1 MVARTSRR
9 LPGFSFEYQPPP
21 PTNVLPRMDVAVF
34 VGFAASG
41 PLHIPVAVEDV
52 TQFTTIF
59 GSDVPLAW
67 DKDRSEEIYAYL
79 APAVRA
85 FFRNGGQRCWVI
97 RVAGDEAQ
105 YNYFPVPGLALV
117 NDHGT
122 LSPAFAR
129 ARSEGSWS
137 DELRVGAELSSRPV
151 IASLPVW
158 PIASPTSSSE
168 ESVTVYLALDA
179 PGDISAGDLVRL
191 TFNDGEYVLML
202 LVHSVQPV
210 DAAISSPPDGPPN
223 LSTVQVT
230 ASASTA
236 FWFKAGPPRSP
247 LPSPTQAIV
256 FAHDAPLSPIAVS
269 NYRENDENDPPT
281 ITLDLS
287 VLFADA
293 PEPGTMMRVDFDTEQ
308 LWLTVQQVDVEQDS
322 GSPPG
327 DIAVVTG
334 QGLWL
339 LQGQDVPNPWPT
351 AISRAEK
358 LSFTLW
364 VRQGNGF
371 SQALSDLT
379 FGEDHP
385 SFWKALP
392 ADEQLYRDAE
402 VTSDPTHSVLT
413 KTLASS
419 SYTDLWQRA
428 LNPRFPLAGNDAP
441 GTYYLPIAMPVSPD
455 YYLGLDK
462 GSSGQ
467 FATSRTRDGLAE
479 FSINLFLDMD
489 MVEAL
494 TTDLITQADYLR
506 YSGPQPR
513 PLKGIYAALSI
524 EEASLIAVPDA
535 YQLGWIP
542 AFAGSP
548 PQPQDSNPLPHPE
561 WWHCQVD
568 MTADDGRSVQQ
579 PPQGKFH
586 NCDIQVITPPMLELL
601 DRPDEFGTFR
611 LRWTAQVAGPVTY
624 ILEEALRPDWVD
636 AVTIYEG
643 EDQSILLYGRGQGDY
658 YYRVRVEVDAGAANA
673 TPASSDWSKGIVV
686 RVATTDLWQLKGEDE
701 YDAHGLIA
709 LQRALVRMCAARG
722 DLFAVL
728 ALPEHYRE
736 SDAIAHIARLKSLR
750 GAIVVHTSSDP
761 NIDVPHLVRPLDY
774 GERSAFS
781 YAALY
786 YPWVIASE
794 DTNQL
799 KNMPSDGT
807 ACGIM
812 ALRALARGAWIAPAN
827 ERLLGVVDLTPPV
840 SHANW
845 QRLQD
850 AQVNLI
856 RQEPRGFLSLSSDT
870 LSDEEDDD
878 LRPINV
884 RRLLILLRRLALRL
898 GATYV
903 FEPNSDA
910 FRRLVQRGFET
921 MLGQMFA
928 RGAFAGNTPG
938 TSFQVVTD
946 TSINTPQSV
955 DLGRFIVEL
964 RVAPSLPMRFLTIRL
979 VQSTTDGSVS
989 EVR

>member
-1 MVARTSRR
+1 MVARASRR

-21 PTNVLPRMDVAVF
+21 PTDVLPRMDVPVF
-34 VGFAASG
+34 IGFAASG

-52 TQFTTIF
+52 TQFTKIF
-59 GSDVPLAW
+59 GGDVPLAW

-117 NDHGT
+117 NDDGT
-122 LSPAFAR
+122 LTPAFVR

-137 DELRVGAELSSRPV
+137 DELRAGASLSSLPV
-151 IASLPVW
+151 IASQL
-158 PIASPTSSSE
+158 SLSE
-168 ESVTVYLALDA
+168 QSVTVNLALTSR
-179 PGDISAGDLVRL
+179 GDISAGDLVRL
-191 TFNDGEYVLML
+191 TFNGGEYVLML
-202 LVHSVQPV
+202 LVDSVQPV
-210 DAAISSPPDGPPN
+210 VAAISSPPDGPPN

-247 LPSPTQAIV
+247 LPSPTQAIM
-256 FAHDAPLSPIAVS
+256 FAHDAPLPPVAVS
-269 NYRENDENDPPT
+269 NYSENDESDPPT

-287 VLFADA
+287 VLFANA
-293 PEPGTMMRVDFDTEQ
+293 PEPGTMMRVDFDTDQ
-308 LWLTVQQVDVEQDS
+308 LWLTVQSVHVEQDS

-327 DIAVVTG
+327 DIVAVTG

-339 LQGQDVPNPWPT
+339 LQGLDVPNPWPT
-351 AISRAEK
+351 AISQAEK

-364 VRQGNGF
+364 VRRGNDF
-371 SQALSDLT
+371 PQALSDLT

-392 ADEQLYRDAE
+392 SDEQLYRDAE
-402 VTSDPTHSVLT
+402 VTSKPTHSVLS
-413 KTLASS
+413 KTLSYS

-441 GTYYLPIAMPVSPD
+441 GTYYLPIAMPFSPD

-467 FATSRTRDGLAE
+467 FAAPRTRDGLSE
-479 FSINLFLDMD
+479 FSIDLFLDLD
-489 MVEAL
+489 MVEAF
-494 TTDLITQADYLR
+494 TTDLIMQADYLR
-506 YSGPQPR
+506 YSSSQPR

-561 WWHCQVD
+561 WWHCKAD
-568 MTADDGRSVQQ
+568 MPVDDGQSAQQ
-579 PPQGKFH
+579 SPQGTFH
-586 NCDIQVITPPMLELL
+586 NCDIQVIAPPMLELL
-601 DRPDEFGTFR
+601 DGPDEFGTFR
-611 LRWTAQVAGPVTY
+611 LGWTAQVAGPVTY

-636 AVTIYEG
+636 AAVIYEG
-643 EDQSILLYGRGQGDY
+643 EDQTILLYGRGQGDY

-728 ALPEHYRE
+728 ALPEHYHE
-736 SDAIAHIARLKSLR
+736 DDAIAHIGRLKSPLR
-750 GAIVVHTSSDP
+750 PVELHTSSDP
-761 NIDVPHLVRPLDY
+761 NSDDVHLISQLGY

-799 KNMPSDGT
+799 KNIPPDGT

-812 ALRALARGAWIAPAN
+812 ALRARARGAWIAPAN
-827 ERLLGVVDLTPPV
+827 ELLTGVVDLAPPV
-840 SHANW
+840 SRANW
-845 QRLQD
+845 QRLQN

-910 FRRLVQRGFET
+910 FRRLVQRGFEV

-928 RGAFAGNTPG
+928 RGAFAGSTPG

-964 RVAPSLPMRFLTIRL
+964 RVAPSLPMTFLTIRL
-979 VQSTTDGSVS
+979 VQSATDGSVS